1 MPPKSACFKQAGLQD
16 DDHLTA
22 VVQHAKLAA
31 TGKAF
36 ALWCFGGDKVVT
48 WGSPQGGGDKS
59 SIQQGMRE
67 VLSSQRGP
75 NPQAMLYWE
84 VLQQSTL
91 IHLLV
96 ELLQNSRHET
106 AENDIGERITGPRA
120 QMGRGLIFL
129 GRELEERVG
138 MQCPDSSDKVHRQSS
153 FQ

>member
-1 MPPKSACFKQAGLQD
+1 MAFGGVKNGSSRCAQGFEAAFKQM
-16 DDHLTA
+16 H
-22 VVQHAKLAA
+22 
-31 TGKAF
+31 
-36 ALWCFGGDKVVT
+36 
-48 WGSPQGGGDKS
+48 KS

>member
-1 MPPKSACFKQAGLQD
+1 MAFEGVKNASSRCAQGFEAAFKQM
-16 DDHLTA
+16 H
-22 VVQHAKLAA
+22 
-31 TGKAF
+31 
-36 ALWCFGGDKVVT
+36 
-48 WGSPQGGGDKS
+48 KS

-67 VLSSQRGP
+67 VLSSQRSP